1 MKYLFVFLL
10 FLFSTTSYTQQAV
23 RFINLNGTAEHIVDA
38 DIIVFNVLVKT
49 TSKTL
54 DEAKKKNDEQITGL
68 RKILNELNISKDD
81 FEIQPISFGKEYE
94 WLNSKR
100 VDKGF
105 FATTNVTFKLKNFT
119 KYYDATDMLS
129 SSGSYTVNSY
139 YSLSNFEFY
148 NKTAYEK
155 ALLAAKE
162 KAVYMTNALDVEL
175 GRVMEIEELGD
186 AQPPMLMRNKMEM
199 DSAVGGET
207 IAGKITIRRSV
218 RVKFELAD

>member
-1 MKYLFVFLL
+1 MKYLFVFFL
-10 FLFSTTSYTQQAV
+10 FLFFATSNAQQAV

-38 DIIVFNVLVKT
+38 DVIIFNIMVRT

-54 DEAKKKNDEQITGL
+54 DDAKKKNDDQISNL

-105 FATTNVTFKLKNFT
+105 FASTNVTFKLKDFT
-119 KYYDATDMLS
+119 KYYETTDMLS

-139 YSLSNFEFY
+139 YSLTNFEFY
-148 NKTAYEK
+148 NKTTYEK

-162 KAVYMTNALDVEL
+162 KAEYMTKALGVGL
-175 GRVMEIEELGD
+175 GRVMEIEEFGD
-186 AQPPMLMRNKMEM
+186 SQPPMLMRNKMEM